1 MAETATSDIDEVLK
15 VISQEP
21 VIKNLVTDSELM
33 DVFDVESEGITYD
46 KTTGGRY
53 IERAGQ
59 FALPGSVGA
68 RDENDYIPV
77 PENPEFLNS
86 RMYLRKILG
95 AIQMTGDTM
104 RRVRGDEGAYL
115 DYAVDALGMLVQRVK
130 NSVDRQYIGWG
141 GAVLART
148 AQTFQGGGSPYTFE
162 VVDAFGVGGFENPWV
177 NFIKK
182 DGLVFSSNATGTGL
196 RNAGTTQAA
205 IVQNVDPATNTI
217 TITADAALA
226 AAVQIGDYIAMGDRS
241 GTSFPTGGT
250 VNKEIDGLLAGVDD
264 GGIVPT
270 YNNIA
275 RANQRDWQGTI
286 IDGGDPEWGGAC
298 TEDLLIYA
306 DDETSVVGGGRV
318 NLIVMP
324 RSAARA
330 YRKAVKDDQVVLD
343 KRAYIGSKDYAP
355 GKGVPIWLGDRFA
368 EMRVSRKVPPQVVF
382 GLETDS
388 WRRITLNQWEWDDKS
403 GSIWKQVGDSVGY
416 KDAFWA
422 YGHLY
427 EQLYCFAPA
436 HNFRIDN
443 LVNTL

>member
-1 MAETATSDIDEVLK
+1 MATTATSDIDEVLK

-21 VIKNLVTDSELM
+21 VVQNLVTDSELM

-46 KTTGGRY
+46 RTTGGRY

-59 FALPGSVGA
+59 FSLPGASAA

-130 NSVDRQYIGWG
+130 NGVDRMYVGWG
-141 GAVLART
+141 GGVLAR
-148 AQTFQGGGSPYTFE
+148 ANSTFTGAGPYTLE
-162 VVDAFGVGGFENPWV
+162 LVDAFGVSGYENPWV
-177 NFIKK
+177 NFIKN
-182 DGLVFSSNATGTGL
+182 DAIVFSSNATGTGL
-196 RNAGTTQAA
+196 RNAGTTQSAR
-205 IVQNVDPATNTI
+205 VTNVDPATNTL
-217 TITADAALA
+217 TLDADGALA

-250 VNKEIDGLLAGVDD
+250 VNKEIAGLLAAIDD
-264 GGIVPT
+264 GAIVPT

-286 IDGGDPEWGGAC
+286 IDGSDPEWGGAF
-298 TEDLLIYA
+298 TEDLMVYA
-306 DDETSVVGGGRV
+306 DDETSVVGGGKV
-318 NLIVMP
+318 NLVALS
-324 RSAARA
+324 RSAARS
-330 YRKAVKDDQVVLD
+330 YRKAVKDDQMVLD
-343 KRAYIGSKDYAP
+343 KRAYIGSKNYAP
-355 GKGVPIWLGDRFA
+355 GKGVPIWLGDRTA
-368 EMRVSRKVPPQVVF
+368 EMRISRKIPPQVVF
-382 GLETDS
+382 GIETES
-388 WRRITLNQWEWDDKS
+388 FRRITLNQWEWDDRS

-427 EQLYCFAPA
+427 EELYCFAPA
-436 HNFRIDN
+436 HNFRVDG
-443 LVNTL
+443 LVNVL